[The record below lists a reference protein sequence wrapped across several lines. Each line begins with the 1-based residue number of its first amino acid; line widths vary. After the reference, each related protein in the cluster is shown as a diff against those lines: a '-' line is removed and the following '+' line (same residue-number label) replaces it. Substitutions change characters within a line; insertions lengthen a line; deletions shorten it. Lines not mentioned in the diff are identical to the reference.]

1 MAASGLC
8 VLVGGVGE
16 LYQGDLDLGR
26 LVVERLRE
34 LEDLPVGT
42 VLEDLHYGAI
52 AVTQLLE
59 EVEPDAL
66 VLVGAKQ
73 RDREPGSVHRRVVA
87 DLDLDVDDVQASVAD
102 AGVGYV
108 DLDLVIDVAW
118 GLGALPDRTVV
129 FEVEPADT
137 GPGEGLSPTVEQ
149 ALPVVVARVRRE
161 AEATGLF
168 DLVERLR
175 PRLEEG
181 ALGASPA
188 TDALRDLV
196 AGLDGLAGD
205 GAWGGTLAA
214 RDRLRTA
221 ISDGEIG
228 PGMDHGDWAMAWGL
242 VEEVER
248 LARREVERG
257 V

>member
-1 MAASGLC
+1 MAAAGLR

-16 LYQGDLDLGR
+16 LFQGDLDLGR
-26 LVVERLRE
+26 LVVERLAE
-34 LEDLPVGT
+34 QGDLPAGT

-73 RDREPGSVHRRVVA
+73 RGREPGSVHRRVVV
-87 DLDLDVDDVQASVAD
+87 DLDLDVDQVQTSVGD

-108 DLDLVIDVAW
+108 DIDLVVDVAW

-137 GPGEGLSPTVEQ
+137 GPGEGLSPAVEQ
-149 ALPVVVARVRRE
+149 VLPAVVERVRHEVERT
-161 AEATGLF
+161 ALF

-175 PRLEEG
+175 PRLEDGVLEP
-181 ALGASPA
+181 SPA
-188 TDALRDLV
+188 TEALRDLV
-196 AGLDGLAGD
+196 AGLDGLAD
-205 GAWGGTLAA
+205 GEGWGGTLPA
-214 RDRLRTA
+214 RDRLRAA
-221 ISDGEIG
+221 IADGRSSQ
-228 PGMDHGDWAMAWGL
+228 GMDHGDWAMTWGL

-248 LARREVERG
+248 LARQEVERDP
-257 V
+257 